1 MVFKKDPMKL
11 KKKNT
16 KYKIHTIHKDIKK
29 LKYVKNY

>member
-1 MVFKKDPMKL
+1 MVFKKDPEKL
-11 KKKNT
+11 KK

>member
-1 MVFKKDPMKL
+1 MVFKKDPTKL

-29 LKYVKNY
+29 LKYV